1 MSSCRFSGSVKVY
14 PQKRSCETRRV
25 RLHPSRL
32 VRASQRCA
40 CPQERGAG
48 CGAVRGSGLSGGKT
62 GNGQNAKIT
71 FFFFFF
77 VWRCITLTRRVVK
90 ALVGFDS
97 RGGCEPGVVA
107 LVAAQEDSGLVSWK

>member
-1 MSSCRFSGSVKVY
+1 M
-14 PQKRSCETRRV
+14 
-25 RLHPSRL
+25 PS
-32 VRASQRCA
+32 
-40 CPQERGAG
+40 GAG
-48 CGAVRGSGLSGGKT
+48 RGLWRRAGLWAVGRKDGKRAECK
-62 GNGQNAKIT
+62 NN

-90 ALVGFDS
+90 ALVGFGS